1 MMVHTSK
8 LSITWLA
15 THIRTID
22 GFLDDQECADLIADS
37 ERRGFE
43 AAKVN
48 SSGGATVLKELRNND
63 RVVFDDEDLADLLF
77 ARARPLLYRGLGDWR
92 LTGLNERF
100 RFYRYGP
107 GQKFDCHHDGYFER
121 HALERSQFTFMIYL
135 SDGFEGGGT
144 SFRGEVPG
152 YAGSSLLVKPKK
164 GMALAFY
171 HPIEH
176 RGDEVLSGRKYV
188 IRTDVMYKRQ

>member
-1 MMVHTSK
+1 MDHK

-15 THIRTID
+15 THIGTID

-43 AAKVN
+43 EARINNRGNA
-48 SSGGATVLKELRNND
+48 LLMKELRNND
-63 RVVFDDEDLADLLF
+63 RIIFDDEDLADLLF
-77 ARARPLLYRGLGDWR
+77 ARARPVLYRGLGEWR
-92 LTGLNERF
+92 LKGFNERF

-107 GQKFDCHHDGYFER
+107 GQKFDWHHDGTFVRTADE
-121 HALERSQFTFMIYL
+121 HSQFTFMIYL
-135 SDGFEGGGT
+135 SDDFEGGGT
-144 SFRGEVPG
+144 SFRGGIPG
-152 YAGSSLLVKPKK
+152 YEGNRLTVKPMK